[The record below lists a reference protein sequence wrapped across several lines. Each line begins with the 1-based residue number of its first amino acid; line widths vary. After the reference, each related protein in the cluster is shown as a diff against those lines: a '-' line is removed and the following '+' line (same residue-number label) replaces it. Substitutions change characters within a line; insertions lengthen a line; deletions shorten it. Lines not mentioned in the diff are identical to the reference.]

1 MHASVATIAAA
12 LQAARRFIPLVD
24 ARVLLRHLL
33 ACSHASIEA
42 HRQHAL
48 TEEQLGEFESLVR
61 RRSRGEPIAYITG
74 VKEFYGRQFRIGPA
88 VLIPRAETELLVDLT
103 LEKAAGLSAPRI
115 LDLGTG
121 SGVLAVTLALELPRA
136 HVTGVDNSYAA
147 LEVARS
153 NARTLGASV
162 QFVHSEWLTAVRAKR
177 FDAIVA
183 NPPYV
188 AVGDRHLA
196 EGDLPWEPPNALLAG
211 KNGLEALRRIISA
224 APGCLDRQGWF
235 FTEHG
240 FDQAEACRAMLSEAG
255 LVGVRSWRD
264 LGGIERVTGAFLECS
279 EPSLTQQHGS
289 RYTKTD

>member
-1 MHASVATIAAA
+1 MHASVATIATA
-12 LQAARRFIPLVD
+12 LQAARRSIPLVD
-24 ARVLLRHLL
+24 ARILLRHLL
-33 ACSHASIEA
+33 ACTHASIEA
-42 HRQHAL
+42 HREQAL
-48 TEEQLGEFESLVR
+48 SEEQLGEFERLVQ

-103 LEKAAGLSAPRI
+103 LEKAARLAAPRI

-121 SGVLAVTLALELPRA
+121 SGVLAITLALELPLA
-136 HVTGVDNSYAA
+136 HVIAVDNSHAA
-147 LEVARS
+147 LEVAGS

-162 QFVHSEWLTAVRAKR
+162 QFIQSEWLTDMGAKR

-211 KNGLEALRRIISA
+211 NDGLAALRRIISA
-224 APGCLDRQGWF
+224 APGCLNRQGWF

-240 FDQAEACRAMLSEAG
+240 FDQAEACRALLREAG
-255 LVGVRSWRD
+255 LVGVQSWRD
-264 LGGIERVTGAFLECS
+264 LGGIERVTGAFRES
-279 EPSLTQQHGS
+279 AEPA
-289 RYTKTD
+289 